1 METNTKPIVILCVDD
16 EPIILFTLK
25 QELRNRFGSN
35 FQYEIAINAEE
46 ALSILAELSHAG
58 IMLSLVISDW
68 MMPGMKGDQFLIHA
82 HKLYPNVEYFIMV
95 TGHADHE
102 AIERVKKEAATYAVF
117 PKPWDRNKLSEAVMQ
132 CCNKN

>member
-1 METNTKPIVILCVDD
+1 METDTNPIVILCVDD
-16 EPIILFTLK
+16 EPIILLTLK

-35 FQYEIAINAEE
+35 FQYETAMNAEE
-46 ALSILAELSHAG
+46 ALSILEELSHAG
-58 IMLSLVISDW
+58 INVRLVISDW
-68 MMPGMKGDQFLIHA
+68 MMPGMKGDEFLIHA
-82 HKLYPNVEYFIMV
+82 HKLYPNIKSIMV

-117 PKPWDRNKLSEAVMQ
+117 PKPWDRKKLTEAVMH